1 MGWAGMQVIE
11 PAALHLI
18 DSSVT
23 DSVMLHESGGG
34 IACDGRCTMMRGQIA
49 NNRAISG
56 AGVRAGGAF
65 DATGVAIV
73 NNLIDPSLRV
83 GCSMPVVAFGS
94 VMLEVA
100 PSFPHPS
107 CYPKMRLC

>member
-1 MGWAGMQVIE
+1 MQVIE

-23 DSVMLHESGGG
+23 DSVILHVSGGG
-34 IACDGRCTMMRGQIA
+34 IACDGRCTMTRGQVA

-56 AGVRAGGAF
+56 AGVRVGGAF
-65 DATGVAIV
+65 KATGVAIV

-83 GCSMPVVAFGS
+83 GCSMPVS
-94 VMLEVA
+94 LLEVS
-100 PSFPHPS
+100 PSFRFPS
-107 CYPKMRLC
+107 CKPKMRLC